1 MDSPWWCSIE
11 EQMEQVFL
19 FVCMCP
25 SSVASLL
32 QNKIGF
38 SFAMPKMKL
47 DLCVWR
53 PPTKSSF
60 FFVLSVPFCSSSL
73 TLSISTTRHRD
84 GFASPHTIIGW
95 QQSFNWRPAMWKWC
109 AAFCTIK
116 MVDCDLQNH
125 SFKYLYAAN
134 GSAHQEF
141 WRDFQWAA
149 ACGFYKSPSLSPT
162 VYIYIWFCRTAAAS
176 RTTHTQIFAMR
187 WVFVITSFFVG
198 NFHSCI
204 HKTYDGGDCWS

>member
-1 MDSPWWCSIE
+1 MVSPWWCSIE

-47 DLCVWR
+47 DLCVCR

-60 FFVLSVPFCSSSL
+60 FFLCCLFRSVLRHWHWVFRPRGIVMVSL
-73 TLSISTTRHRD
+73 
-84 GFASPHTIIGW
+84 PHTPSSADNNHLIGVRRCG
-95 QQSFNWRPAMWKWC
+95 SDVRLSARSKWSTAIC
-109 AAFCTIK
+109 RTTVSNIYMRQMALLIK
-116 MVDCDLQNH
+116 NFGETSNERQRAVFTNLPP
-125 SFKYLYAAN
+125 YLL
-134 GSAHQEF
+134 
-141 WRDFQWAA
+141 
-149 ACGFYKSPSLSPT
+149 P
-162 VYIYIWFCRTAAAS
+162 IWFCRTAAAS